1 MNYKLFK
8 KSTSILTIIAYAFV
22 FVGVGYLSMGSGGIQ
37 HAYAAQLANVSDTL
51 SNPTAT
57 ALSNHTIVFTTPTGI
72 TAGQQV
78 VITFTGYAN
87 LSSLAS
93 TSIDVLVG
101 NSTTTATNVNVA
113 ASNGS
118 SIWGVS
124 TSTNVLTLTAP
135 SSGSLPTAGQ
145 VVEILVGTNATFQV
159 QGTQQLTNPA
169 AGSYLLTIGGTQADS
184 GTFTLAIVANAVVTM
199 TATVAQTISFAIL
212 SSTSTAFS
220 NTIYFGNLSTVAFK
234 MASSTNTA
242 GDTASTTAHVLT
254 VSTNAPNG
262 YSIVLRGD
270 TLRNQNATTTFI
282 APIGATASSSIS
294 GTNQFGINVVAAG
307 GTGAVVSGSYGV
319 TNKFAYNASSTV
331 ADTLA
336 FGPVPTTTTTLS
348 LAYLANISAVQAAGL
363 YSTSITYVGTANF

>member
-184 GTFTLAIVANAVVTM
+184 GTFTLAIIANAIVSM
-199 TATVAQTISFAIL
+199 TATVPQSITFAIL

-220 NTIYFGNLSTVAFK
+220 NTIYFGTLSSSNFK

-254 VSTNAPNG
+254 VATNAPSG
-262 YSIVLRGD
+262 YTVTLQGD